1 MCILKA
7 KYYEKQQFL
16 SIFQNLI
23 LYLDILKMQ
32 FQKIIQM
39 LIKLL
44 QKMQLLQFF
53 NEERPSY
60 VLGYLTSKAYRE
72 LYANKDG
79 APKAQ

>member
-1 MCILKA
+1 
-7 KYYEKQQFL
+7 
-16 SIFQNLI
+16 
-23 LYLDILKMQ
+23 
-32 FQKIIQM
+32 M

-79 APKAQ
+79 APKA